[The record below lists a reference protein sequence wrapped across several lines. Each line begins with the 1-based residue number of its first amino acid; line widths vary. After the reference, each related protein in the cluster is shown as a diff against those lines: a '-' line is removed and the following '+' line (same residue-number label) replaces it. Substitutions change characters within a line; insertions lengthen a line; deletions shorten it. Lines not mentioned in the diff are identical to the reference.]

1 MLTNAALF
9 EREFRRLID
18 EEIER
23 LKDILT
29 TVPDNVSG
37 PGSVSYLQGGIAA
50 LRGINDLISAAKE
63 LSDQRSR

>member
-18 EEIER
+18 EEIDR

-29 TVPDNVSG
+29 TVPTNLEG

-50 LRGINDLISAAKE
+50 LRGINDLIYAAKE
-63 LSDQRSR
+63 LAEKRSR